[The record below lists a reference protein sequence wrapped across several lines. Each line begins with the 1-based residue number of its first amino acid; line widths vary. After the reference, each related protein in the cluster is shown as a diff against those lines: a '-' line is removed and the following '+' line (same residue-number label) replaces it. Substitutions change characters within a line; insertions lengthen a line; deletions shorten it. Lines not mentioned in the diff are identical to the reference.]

1 MFFTLILLLSPTVRC
16 CNLYN
21 DFCDNMES
29 GSVSD
34 VVRVRRQAMV
44 SGAMVNMTRDD
55 VARHVSQTL
64 DTLFGSGYNKQLRPG
79 TEGRPT
85 IVEVNI
91 AIR

>member
-1 MFFTLILLLSPTVRC
+1 MILLLSATVRC

-21 DFCDNMES
+21 DFCDNMEN
-29 GSVSD
+29 GSVSEE
-34 VVRVRRQAMV
+34 VVRLRRHAV
-44 SGAMVNMTRDD
+44 ENMTRDD

-64 DTLFGSGYNKQLRPG
+64 DTLFGTGYNKQLRPG

>member
-1 MFFTLILLLSPTVRC
+1 MILLLSATARC

-29 GSVSD
+29 GSVSE
-34 VVRVRRQAMV
+34 VARLRRKADMV
-44 SGAMVNMTRDD
+44 VNMTRDD
-55 VARHVSQTL
+55 VARHVSHTL

>member
-1 MFFTLILLLSPTVRC
+1 MILLLSATVRC
-16 CNLYN
+16 CNHYN

-29 GSVSD
+29 GSVSE
-34 VVRVRRQAMV
+34 VARLRRQALV
-44 SGAMVNMTRDD
+44 PDAMDNMTRDD

>member
-1 MFFTLILLLSPTVRC
+1 
-16 CNLYN
+16 
-21 DFCDNMES
+21 MES

-91 AIR
+91 AIRW

>member
-1 MFFTLILLLSPTVRC
+1 MILLLSATVRC
-16 CNLYN
+16 CNHYN
-21 DFCDNMES
+21 GFCDNMES
-29 GSVSD
+29 GSVSE
-34 VVRVRRQAMV
+34 VARLRRQALV
-44 SGAMVNMTRDD
+44 PDAMDNMTRDD

>member
-1 MFFTLILLLSPTVRC
+1 MILLLSATVRC

-29 GSVSD
+29 GSVSE
-34 VVRVRRQAMV
+34 VARLRRQAMV
-44 SGAMVNMTRDD
+44 PDMVVNMTRDD
-55 VARHVSQTL
+55 VARHVSHTL

>member
-1 MFFTLILLLSPTVRC
+1 
-16 CNLYN
+16 
-21 DFCDNMES
+21 MES
-29 GSVSD
+29 SVSD

-44 SGAMVNMTRDD
+44 SGAGINMTRDD